1 METPTRL
8 LMRGVRGCP
17 LTAGRA
23 RRWGAGVYS
32 LINHMEYTRSPSKAL
47 PLSRLG
53 PIVGI
58 YCVHRVDSTLAAACH
73 SVFAYQSRVEF
84 LLMRREGPSGG
95 KRSRGAGRRRS
106 ERHGDAPRRSQAGAW
121 APEGQCQPAAHFT
134 RRLKIAAQKLA
145 LGSTALPNLW
155 RTRLKIR
162 KSRPRGRLG

>member
-1 METPTRL
+1 MPVDRWSCASL
-8 LMRGVRGCP
+8 GRGCVFSDKP
-17 LTAGRA
+17 YGIHAFAIESSTVKQAGA
-23 RRWGAGVYS
+23 NRWD
-32 LINHMEYTRSPSKAL
+32 L
-47 PLSRLG
+47 
-53 PIVGI
+53 

-95 KRSRGAGRRRS
+95 KRSRGASRRRS

>member
-1 METPTRL
+1 MPVDRWSCASL
-8 LMRGVRGCP
+8 GRGCVP
-17 LTAGRA
+17 
-23 RRWGAGVYS
+23 YS
-32 LINHMEYTRSPSKAL
+32 LINH
-47 PLSRLG
+47 
-53 PIVGI
+53 GI
-58 YCVHRVDSTLAAACH
+58 HAFAIESSTVEQAGANRWDLYCVHRVDSTLAAACH

>member
-32 LINHMEYTRSPSKAL
+32 LINH
-47 PLSRLG
+47 
-53 PIVGI
+53 GI
-58 YCVHRVDSTLAAACH
+58 HAFAIESSTVEQAGANRWDLYCVHRVDSTLAAACH

-145 LGSTALPNLW
+145 LGSTTLP
-155 RTRLKIR
+155 RTFMANSIEVAKAGLAVV
-162 KSRPRGRLG
+162 